1 MRLAN
6 KPKKKCVSVCYAVV
20 LPNEPKSER
29 VPLRDVQNELL
40 ILQDSPTLMLKHVS
54 KHERDSK
61 MKHEVVPDEN
71 PSLTTTTEV
80 HNDDIGAT
88 DEHQHVILK
97 SFVCLE
103 GEVVVE
109 DEPVKS
115 DESVLISRLALG
127 DNVPLQSDPNETAEA
142 EGTENNQISQEHVDH
157 PYYYVS
163 RSTGSDASS
172 ILYQGEEVSTCELG
186 NVTFKSLMCLGGEI
200 QVSDFSAI
208 SDESILIKDLTSG
221 NHSQCENTP
230 VSEVDTEAVSV
241 NPQPLGH
248 SYCIW
253 KNHVSLCEDSG
264 TISTVN
270 GDDASL
276 STFGDIGGTQ
286 CKTKNLN
293 NHKNTELAEG
303 YHDVSCRKEEIT
315 FKSLCCSGVEIEIAD
330 LSKVSEMS
338 VLMENLAEEQ
348 SLLCLNDISENDGQ
362 SFAALA
368 PESKHV
374 DHLYYHTKEK
384 SQVLNMS
391 SAENEVSS
399 KSQLSSASLLEKSG
413 NTIGNTTSTTGNTEK
428 MYESVTCHEVEASKM
443 VASKESS
450 QNLSALNCENKMEST
465 DAVPLNDNDDD
476 KLKVPKGYS
485 SIMSEKNV
493 EERLDRQFLP
503 ERNVAVSH
511 SGEILCPQGASFENV
526 AQTVSILKDKTL
538 DFKDE
543 EIHSEIE
550 VMRLCDRSGEAA
562 SVHQDLPSALV
573 LTGSCTPK
581 TPTLRRSVLNDQTAE
596 NLLSH
601 LWPELPESPMP
612 PPLLNS
618 TSLANALSYT
628 PVPPDPPKKTVAE
641 PKLASADHQKL
652 FSAPPI
658 VGNGPLQEQLRQM
671 AELLMVASGKVVV
684 PASAPVNYHNALVG
698 TSPIAMQSACVWST
712 PVQMMERSVNTSEAM
727 EFLKEVYVSDAST
740 STDSL
745 LWNLTPGNL
754 EHLSRSELEQR
765 LTSTLIMVEVLSQQ
779 LTSARAHNPNKDTS
793 PSDLR
798 DKLIQTD
805 HTELRQNG
813 TYRDLYETALERIQS
828 LEHDHEVLQTLHN
841 SIQSM
846 RVGMNSFKSS
856 TEDAIFKMKRIGKTV
871 SVDQETLSRQASQM
885 KSLYGRYKETL
896 HRMEQKMKDM
906 KHRMDE
912 SLKEKEA
919 AFSVTQQ
926 LRDYHT
932 AQVAE
937 LEHTVGSHQE
947 LMSALKLAY
956 PPLVELSKSYMESIN
971 AASVLLRRKHED
983 HMSLLAELR
992 KAQELVQRINPVLHQ
1007 LHQRTTTAVEHSEQH
1022 LAMRD
1027 RAIEERNLMENELEH
1042 VRSSLQDASQQIS
1055 DLKMQQTIMT
1065 SVSLFLNA
1073 VSVNPQMENE
1083 LEHVRSSLQDAS
1095 QQISDLKMQQTIMT
1109 SEMSVLREQLNQAE
1123 EERFQLQRR
1132 STELSATVTS
1142 TLASY
1147 AFLEQTLASET
1158 SNLEEALETSRK
1170 ELEEYEDAL
1179 SQRETLIKELHNEA
1193 EIYRRQLGQLAQ
1205 LQTELSSAKEMSE
1218 FLQAEH
1224 ELARE
1229 QMEES
1234 ERLLRCH
1241 LQGLR
1246 ERNLECEDLKLAL
1259 EQLRLEK
1266 ESLQEELDSTR
1277 DKARSMLLE
1286 QGEQMAQAS
1295 NDVMLLN
1302 HRVSGLTSILKES
1315 LTSKESECSDKALQ
1329 SHRHPSSSFVDS
1341 VMVAMMKMQEPETE
1355 SPEVSEEREVQ
1366 LDGIGSETSAFTRIP
1381 PTTHTVKEERR
1392 SHVLELL
1399 SDFGETISDLQLT
1412 IDQLRVQKDTEQQTL
1427 KQTIFGLQEALQ
1439 EESQRCTL
1447 EVSELRQN
1455 VDRLQAQVEKD
1466 AVVLQQKAQDER
1478 NLRKLCNEMEENLEA
1493 AHKYRAENSEL
1504 RREVA
1509 DLRRL
1514 EQQAQVEAQVLREEL
1529 NRTGVQSAASTNAL
1543 DERIKLLRE
1552 VEKLKANL
1560 MEAEE
1565 NRAKVLERAKRHQ
1578 RVHAMNQSKLERELH
1593 MLDDMIETVR
1603 KTLSSIP
1610 DLVKSCPEL
1619 QKLVEF
1625 LG

>member
-1 MRLAN
+1 MSS
-6 KPKKKCVSVCYAVV
+6 VSG
-20 LPNEPKSER
+20 LSNPKSER

-40 ILQDSPTLMLKHVS
+40 NLQDSPTLMLKHVS

-71 PSLTTTTEV
+71 PSLTITTEV
-80 HNDDIGAT
+80 HNDDIGST

-115 DESVLISRLALG
+115 DESVLISRLALE
-127 DNVPLQSDPNETAEA
+127 DNDPLQSDPNETAEA
-142 EGTENNQISQEHVDH
+142 EGTEDNQTSQEHVDH
-157 PYYYVS
+157 PYYYRS

-172 ILYQGEEVSTCELG
+172 LLYQGEEVSTCELG
-186 NVTFKSLMCLGGEI
+186 NVTFKSLICLGGEI
-200 QVSDFSAI
+200 QVSDCSVI
-208 SDESILIKDLTSG
+208 SDESILIKDLSSG
-221 NHSQCENTP
+221 NHSQCKNTP

-248 SYCIW
+248 SYCVW

-264 TISTVN
+264 TISTIN
-270 GDDASL
+270 ADDASL
-276 STFGDIGGTQ
+276 STFGHIGGTQ

-362 SFAALA
+362 SFASLA
-368 PESKHV
+368 PGSKHV
-374 DHLYYHTKEK
+374 DHMYCHTKEK
-384 SQVLNMS
+384 SQVLNML

-399 KSQLSSASLLEKSG
+399 KAQLSSASLLEKSG
-413 NTIGNTTSTTGNTEK
+413 NTIGNTTSTTGNIEK
-428 MYESVTCHEVEASKM
+428 LYESVTCREMEASKM

-450 QNLSALNCENKMEST
+450 QNLSALYSKNKMEST
-465 DAVPLNDNDDD
+465 DAVPLNDNDD

-485 SIMSEKNV
+485 SIMSERNV
-493 EERLDRQFLP
+493 EEHLDQQFLP
-503 ERNVAVSH
+503 ERNMAVSH
-511 SGEILCPQGASFENV
+511 SEEILCPQGASFENV
-526 AQTVSILKDKTL
+526 AHTVSILKDKTL

-543 EIHSEIE
+543 EIHPDIE

-562 SVHQDLPSALV
+562 SVHQDLPSTLV

-581 TPTLRRSVLNDQTAE
+581 TPTLRRSVLNDHTAE

-628 PVPPDPPKKTVAE
+628 PVPPDPPKKTAVE

-698 TSPIAMQSACVWST
+698 TSPIAMRSACVWST
-712 PVQMMERSVNTSEAM
+712 PVQRMERSVNTSEAM
-727 EFLKEVYVSDAST
+727 EFLKEVYISDAST

-779 LTSARAHNPNKDTS
+779 LTSARAHNSNKDTS

-828 LEHDHEVLQTLHN
+828 LEHDHEALQTLHN

-856 TEDAIFKMKRIGKTV
+856 TEDAIFKMKQIGKTV

-947 LMSALKLAY
+947 LISALKLAY

-1027 RAIEERNLMENELEH
+1027 RAMEERNL
-1042 VRSSLQDASQQIS
+1042 
-1055 DLKMQQTIMT
+1055 
-1065 SVSLFLNA
+1065 
-1073 VSVNPQMENE
+1073 MENE

-1158 SNLEEALETSRK
+1158 SKLQQSMCDAQQATERANCLEEALETSRK
-1170 ELEEYEDAL
+1170 QLEEYEDAL
-1179 SQRETLIKELHNEA
+1179 SQRETLIKELHTEA
-1193 EIYRRQLGQLAQ
+1193 EFYRRQLGQLAQ

-1259 EQLRLEK
+1259 EHLRLEK

-1302 HRVSGLTSILKES
+1302 HRVSCLTSILKES

-1381 PTTHTVKEERR
+1381 PTTHTEVKEERR

-1578 RVHAMNQSKLERELH
+1578 RVHTMNQSKLERELH

-1610 DLVKSCPEL
+1610 NLVKSCPEL

>member
-1 MRLAN
+1 MSY
-6 KPKKKCVSVCYAVV
+6 VSG
-20 LPNEPKSER
+20 LSNPRSDR
-29 VPLRDVQNELL
+29 VPFRDVQNALL
-40 ILQDSPTLMLKHVS
+40 HLQDTPALMRKHVS
-54 KHERDSK
+54 MHERDPK
-61 MKHEVVPDEN
+61 VKHEVVPDE
-71 PSLTTTTEV
+71 TEV
-80 HNDDIGAT
+80 QNDGQVVGAT
-88 DEHQHVILK
+88 DEHQDVILK

-115 DESVLISRLALG
+115 DESVFISRLALE
-127 DNVPLQSDPNETAEA
+127 DNDPPDPNETAEA
-142 EGTENNQISQEHVDH
+142 EGTEDNQTSPEHVDH
-157 PYYYVS
+157 PYYYRS
-163 RSTGSDASS
+163 MSTGSDSSS
-172 ILYQGEEVSTCELG
+172 ILYHGEEVSTCELG
-186 NVTFKSLMCLGGEI
+186 NVTFKSLMCLDGEI
-200 QVSDFSAI
+200 QVSDCSAI
-208 SDESILIKDLTSG
+208 SNESILTKDLTSA
-221 NHSQCENTP
+221 NQSQCKNTP
-230 VSEVDTEAVSV
+230 VSKVDTEAESV

-253 KNHVSLCEDSG
+253 KNHVSSCDDSS

-270 GDDASL
+270 ADDASQ
-276 STFGDIGGTQ
+276 STLEDIGGTP
-286 CKTKNLN
+286 CKPKNTVNLN
-293 NHKNTELAEG
+293 NHKNTDLSEG
-303 YHDVSCRKEEIT
+303 CHGVLSREGEVT

-330 LSKVSEMS
+330 LSKVLEMS
-338 VLMENLAEEQ
+338 VLVENLAEEQ

-368 PESKHV
+368 PANKHV
-374 DHLYYHTKEK
+374 DHVYCHTKEK
-384 SQVLNMS
+384 SQVLNIS
-391 SAENEVSS
+391 STENEVCS
-399 KSQLSSASLLEKSG
+399 KSRRSSASILEKSG
-413 NTIGNTTSTTGNTEK
+413 NTIGNTTSTIGNIEK
-428 MYESVTCHEVEASKM
+428 MSETVTCHEIEASKT
-443 VASKESS
+443 VDSKESS
-450 QNLSALNCENKMEST
+450 QHFSALNSEYKMEST
-465 DAVPLNDNDDD
+465 NTVLLSDNND
-476 KLKVPKGYS
+476 KLKLLKDDS
-485 SIMSEKNV
+485 SVTPEKNV
-493 EERLDRQFLP
+493 EHLDQQFLP
-503 ERNVAVSH
+503 ERTMEVSI
-511 SGEILCPQGASFENV
+511 SEEILCPQGASFENV
-526 AQTVSILKDKTL
+526 THQASILKDKTQDL
-538 DFKDE
+538 KDE
-543 EIHSEIE
+543 ESQPEIE
-550 VMRLCDRSGEAA
+550 VMRLCNRSGEAV

-573 LTGSCTPK
+573 LTGPCTPK
-581 TPTLRRSVLNDQTAE
+581 TPTLSRSVLNNHTAE

-628 PVPPDPPKKTVAE
+628 PVPPDPPKKKSVE
-641 PKLASADHQKL
+641 PKWATADHHKL
-652 FSAPPI
+652 LKAPPI
-658 VGNGPLQEQLRQM
+658 VGNGPLQEQLIQM
-671 AELLMVASGKVVV
+671 AELLMAASGKVVV
-684 PASAPVNYHNALVG
+684 QASAPVNHRNALVG
-698 TSPIAMQSACVWST
+698 TSPIAMRNACVWRT
-712 PVQMMERSVNTSEAM
+712 PVQLMERSVNTSGAM
-727 EFLKEVYVSDAST
+727 EILNEVYVSDANT

-779 LTSARAHNPNKDTS
+779 LTSARAHNPSKDSS

-813 TYRDLYETALERIQS
+813 TYRDLYGTALERIQS
-828 LEHDHEVLQTLHN
+828 LEQDQEVLQSLFT

-846 RVGMNSFKSS
+846 RVVMNSFNSS
-856 TEDAIFKMKRIGKTV
+856 TEDAIFKMKQIGNTV
-871 SVDQETLSRQASQM
+871 NVDQETLSRQASQM
-885 KSLYGRYKETL
+885 KSLHGRYKEML

-906 KHRMDE
+906 RHCMDDF
-912 SLKEKEA
+912 LIEKEA

-926 LRDYHT
+926 LRNYHT

-937 LEHTVGSHQE
+937 LEHTIGSHQE
-947 LMSALKLAY
+947 LMSGLKLAY
-956 PPLVELSKSYMESIN
+956 PSLVDLSKSYMESISAVN
-971 AASVLLRRKHED
+971 VHLRRKLED
-983 HMSLLAELR
+983 DMSLLAELR
-992 KAQELVQRINPVLHQ
+992 KTQELVQMINPVLHQ
-1007 LHQRTTTAVEHSEQH
+1007 LHQRTTTAVEHSKQH

-1027 RAIEERNLMENELEH
+1027 RAIEERNLMENELEL
-1042 VRSSLQDASQQIS
+1042 VSSSL
-1055 DLKMQQTIMT
+1055 
-1065 SVSLFLNA
+1065 
-1073 VSVNPQMENE
+1073 
-1083 LEHVRSSLQDAS
+1083 HDAS

-1123 EERFQLQRR
+1123 EEHFQLKRR

-1158 SNLEEALETSRK
+1158 SKLQQSMYDAQQATERANCLEEALETSRK
-1170 ELEEYEDAL
+1170 QLEDYEDAL
-1179 SQRETLIKELHNEA
+1179 SQRETLIKELHTEA
-1193 EIYRRQLGQLAQ
+1193 EIHRRQLGQLAQ

-1224 ELARE
+1224 VLARE

-1234 ERLLRCH
+1234 ERFLRFH

-1295 NDVMLLN
+1295 NDVILLN
-1302 HRVSGLTSILKES
+1302 HRVCCLTSILKES

-1329 SHRHPSSSFVDS
+1329 SRHPSSSFVDS
-1341 VMVAMMKMQEPETE
+1341 VMVAMMKTQEPEAE
-1355 SPEVSEEREVQ
+1355 SPEDPEEREVQ
-1366 LDGIGSETSAFTRIP
+1366 QDGIGSGTSAFTRIP
-1381 PTTHTVKEERR
+1381 PTTHTEVKEERR

-1399 SDFGETISDLQLT
+1399 SDFGEAISDLQLT
-1412 IDQLRVQKDTEQQTL
+1412 MDQLRIHKDTEQQTL
-1427 KQTIFGLQEALQ
+1427 KQTICDLQEALQ
-1439 EESQRCTL
+1439 EESQSRTL

-1478 NLRKLCNEMEENLEA
+1478 NLRKLCSEMEENLEA
-1493 AHKYRAENSEL
+1493 THKYRAENSEL

-1529 NRTGVQSAASTNAL
+1529 NRTGVQSAARTNAL

-1560 MEAEE
+1560 METEE
-1565 NRAKVLERAKRHQ
+1565 NRTKVLERAKRHQ

-1603 KTLSSIP
+1603 KTLSSVP
-1610 DLVKSCPEL
+1610 DLVESCPEL